1 MIKRFQALFLAATL
15 AVGLAGCSMG
25 EEDQTYPL
33 PPAPIAVALATQP
46 PSSPATCPSTEL
58 AAVRVEWDATH
69 RSLSLAGQKA
79 IFPAGF
85 AARELVSGRLEVL
98 APNGTVVARDG
109 DMLRLGGPDY
119 MHVCRVQGVEY

>member
-1 MIKRFQALFLAATL
+1 MIKRFQALFLAAIL
-15 AVGLAGCSMG
+15 AVGLAGCSIG
-25 EEDQTYPL
+25 EEDPTYLL
-33 PPAPIAVALATQP
+33 PPAPIAVALPTQP
-46 PSSPATCPSTEL
+46 PSSPVTCPSTEL

-69 RSLSLAGQKA
+69 RSLSLGGQKV

-85 AARELVSGRLEVL
+85 AAHELASGRLEVL

-119 MHVCRVQGVEY
+119 MHVCRIQSVEY